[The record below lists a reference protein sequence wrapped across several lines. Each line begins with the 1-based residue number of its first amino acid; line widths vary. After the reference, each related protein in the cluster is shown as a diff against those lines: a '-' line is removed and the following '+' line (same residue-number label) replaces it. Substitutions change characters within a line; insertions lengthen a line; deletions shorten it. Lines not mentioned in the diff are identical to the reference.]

1 MPSVEAA
8 IAADGVALQPR
19 PGAADSSTVAL
30 ARSAEVEPAAE
41 EPAAAF
47 EPAPLQAQDA
57 QLGEPAPQQ
66 LHGGSAPALTLRA
79 AVPADA
85 AAGAAAAAV
94 ETHGDGFFTRE
105 TWAPDSAASACAQC
119 DKTFSFRVRRHH
131 CRRCGEVFC
140 GKCTKGRAAIPGS
153 GTEQGHRVC
162 DRCHEGFASAR
173 RAEAERVAEVPP
185 PDPPL

>member
-19 PGAADSSTVAL
+19 PGAADSSTAAL
-30 ARSAEVEPAAE
+30 ARAAARSAEV

-47 EPAPLQAQDA
+47 EPAPLQAEDA

-66 LHGGSAPALTLRA
+66 LHGGSAPDLTLHA

-94 ETHGDGFFTRE
+94 EPHGDGFFTRD

-119 DKTFSFRVRRHH
+119 DKTFSFRVRRQH
-131 CRRCGEVFC
+131 CRRCGQVFC
-140 GKCTKGRAAIPGS
+140 GKCTKGRAVIPGS

-162 DRCHEGFASAR
+162 DRCHEGIASAR